1 MMEDGGDRTCGCT
14 PGYFLNVKGNYDR
27 IELGYQR
34 KLLGMFSFIVTKKD
48 TF

>member
-14 PGYFLNVKGNYDR
+14 PGSFFNVQGNCDR

-34 KLLGMFSFIVTKKD
+34 KLLGMFSFIVTKNIN
-48 TF
+48 